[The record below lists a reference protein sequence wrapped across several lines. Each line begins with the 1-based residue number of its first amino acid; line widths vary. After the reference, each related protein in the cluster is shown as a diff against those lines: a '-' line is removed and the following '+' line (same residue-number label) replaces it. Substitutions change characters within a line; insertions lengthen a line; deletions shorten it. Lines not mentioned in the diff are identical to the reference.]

1 MNICRINRSFK
12 NGSVLVLT
20 LVVSLVAA
28 SLMKDHEF
36 RAAESAKKKPA
47 SKSTKQTP
55 QSTKTTN
62 TKSSGST
69 VKKGKSTSSKKKSGH
84 SAKRKKQK
92 VRGQQSI
99 EPSRVMEIQGALA
112 AAGYYKSSPSG
123 QWDDET
129 SKALST
135 YQQENGFKVTGKPDA
150 LSLKKL
156 GL

>member
-1 MNICRINRSFK
+1 MLRFVPVLALTWALWNL
-12 NGSVLVLT
+12 GSSHAVE
-20 LVVSLVAA
+20 AA
-28 SLMKDHEF
+28 KTTQKQTSST
-36 RAAESAKKKPA
+36 SAKKSTTA
-47 SKSTKQTP
+47 SK
-55 QSTKTTN
+55 TKTT
-62 TKSSGST
+62 KSSSTTSKKTSSKSGKKGST
-69 VKKGKSTSSKKKSGH
+69 QSSKKK
-84 SAKRKKQK
+84 ARKP
-92 VRGQQSI
+92 RGQQSM
-99 EPSRVMEIQGALA
+99 EASRVVEIQNALA